1 MKELEPKIT
10 KVDAGSKFVEK
21 IKIVFTHQFPVH
33 ERVSLEPFFDP
44 SVEGA
49 DAWVLAEGDKVLG
62 FVTLLSL
69 PPISYIFYL
78 ATDSAY
84 QGKGVGSRL
93 VNFVKEAYPSDL
105 LFLHCEVPLESAPE
119 RLQTRLK
126 RLNFY
131 KRLDLKKLAKSTIGE
146 ENSSKRWQLEPGMKK
161 RSKSFGNDLTLFGV
175 MKINS
180 RSFPLNLVSPLCSF
194 ALSQFC

>member
-10 KVDAGSKFVEK
+10 KVDAGSKFVEE
-21 IKIVFTHQFPVH
+21 IKIVFMHQFPVH

-62 FVTLLSL
+62 FVTLLTL

-78 ATDSAY
+78 ATDSAH

-131 KRLDLKKLAKSTIGE
+131 KRLGFKKVGKEHEWRGEFFQTMAKIGRASCRE
-146 ENSSKRWQLEPGMKK
+146 R
-161 RSKSFGNDLTLFGV
+161 V
-175 MKINS
+175 
-180 RSFPLNLVSPLCSF
+180 
-194 ALSQFC
+194 

>member
-10 KVDAGSKFVEK
+10 KVDAGSKFVKE
-21 IKIVFTHQFPVH
+21 IKIVFMHQFPIH

-49 DAWVLAEGDKVLG
+49 DAWVLTEGDKILG

-78 ATDSAY
+78 ATDPAH

-105 LFLHCEVPLESAPE
+105 LFLHCEVPVESAPE
-119 RLQTRLK
+119 RLGFKKVGKEHDWRGELFQTMAIGTWDEEKVK
-126 RLNFY
+126 RFWE
-131 KRLDLKKLAKSTIGE
+131 RFD
-146 ENSSKRWQLEPGMKK
+146 
-161 RSKSFGNDLTLFGV
+161 
-175 MKINS
+175 
-180 RSFPLNLVSPLCSF
+180 PLWKDED
-194 ALSQFC
+194 

>member
-10 KVDAGSKFVEK
+10 KVDAGSKFVEE
-21 IKIVFTHQFPVH
+21 IKIVFMHQFPVH

-44 SVEGA
+44 FVEGA

-62 FVTLLSL
+62 FVTLLTL

-78 ATDSAY
+78 ATDSAH

-93 VNFVKEAYPSDL
+93 VNFVKETYPSDL

-131 KRLDLKKLAKSTIGE
+131 KRLGFKKVGKEHGWRGELFQTMAIGTWDE
-146 ENSSKRWQLEPGMKK
+146 EKVKK
-161 RSKSFGNDLTLFGV
+161 FWERFD
-175 MKINS
+175 
-180 RSFPLNLVSPLCSF
+180 PLWSEED
-194 ALSQFC
+194 